1 MKKKLIAWI
10 LAAAVVAGGGYAVY
24 MKFGNSKNGSDGKN
38 STSSSDKKDNEK
50 TKNDAAENKD
60 ESKKVD
66 ESSQQN
72 VAQKKSTQ
80 QTQQTQQNSA
90 PKSQEQIYMG
100 NWVIKRAIA
109 YAPAETYS
117 KSDINSLIG
126 KRLTF
131 SPQKATCFGDSMS
144 YLNESVQNPMYSKS
158 SVFKDDFQSQN
169 KVTFD
174 NLGVSGPTI
183 TMIEVK
189 DSSGKGC
196 IFYIKDNNTMI
207 LYGGGVY
214 FEIDRE

>member
-10 LAAAVVAGGGYAVY
+10 LAAAVVAGGGYAAY
-24 MKFGNSKNGSDGKN
+24 TKFGNSKDGSEVKN
-38 STSSSDKKDNEK
+38 STASSDKKDNEK
-50 TKNDAAENKD
+50 TKEDVTENKD
-60 ESKKVD
+60 ETKKVD

-72 VAQKKSTQ
+72 AVQKKPTQ
-80 QTQQTQQNSA
+80 QTQQKQNSA
-90 PKSQEQIYMG
+90 PKSQEEVYMG
-100 NWVIKRAIA
+100 NWVIRKVIA
-109 YAPAETYS
+109 YGPAETYS
-117 KSDINSLIG
+117 KSDINNLMG

-131 SPQKATCFGDSMS
+131 SPQKATCFGDSIS

-158 SVFKDDFQSQN
+158 SVFKDDFEAQN
-169 KVTFD
+169 KVTFN
-174 NLGVSGPTI
+174 NLGVSGSTI

-196 IFYIKDNNTMI
+196 TFYIKGNNTMI